1 MNGIPAQ
8 IGFNAGDGVNSY
20 TLPLSKTTG
29 VVNITKTSNI
39 DVPGAWVF
47 LVSGTSVVSGG
58 CVENQGEGVEGVR
71 V

>member
-1 MNGIPAQ
+1 MGTNGLNGVPAQ

-20 TLPLSKTTG
+20 TLPLSQTTG

-39 DVPGAWVF
+39 GLPGAWVF

-58 CVENQGEGVEGVR
+58 CVENQGEGV
-71 V
+71 